1 MLGAYFRRNKLPK
14 LGISFW
20 ATVCDSCKCVLFRF
34 RYCRAMVVTHIHA
47 KNQGLKSVGSKS
59 RKKTDTTTFP
69 ANAAGKNREYPLTD
83 VEATAF

>member
-1 MLGAYFRRNKLPK
+1 
-14 LGISFW
+14 
-20 ATVCDSCKCVLFRF
+20 
-34 RYCRAMVVTHIHA
+34 MVVTHIHA

>member
-1 MLGAYFRRNKLPK
+1 
-14 LGISFW
+14 
-20 ATVCDSCKCVLFRF
+20 
-34 RYCRAMVVTHIHA
+34 MVVNHIHA

-83 VEATAF
+83 VEATAFVKNILQHSQIYN